1 MRTLIRTDCG
11 SSEEEDE
18 DGGGRDGSGS
28 APDEDPTRSSH
39 CRSAC
44 NCTKNTQGGSPNRR
58 GFVYICMWYGF
69 DFWLFRVVCKSST
82 FYVRIYLFLKYF
94 GDICNIKMSNDMV
107 NEKQVNDVSQT
118 SNVPKGLTKH
128 NDLPWNIRKF
138 LKNQL
143 RGFRFDDLS
152 DIRPWSGNAWSHT
165 DLRRLR
171 KGMVTA
177 QIDVIRRLVNKHPE
191 SLVLVTTAEGIER
204 AHKEGKIASLIG
216 VEGGHAIG
224 TSLAVLRMLY
234 ELGARY
240 LTLTHT
246 CHTPCLCQ
254 MVYVLFNP
262 DPYLRVVSKYR
273 YRGTAIEPGIVRA
286 MIRSHSMAIMRTIV
300 TIELLTCWFVRAD
313 CSKADE
319 PGQVPHVGG
328 LSNFGKSIVLEMN
341 RLGMMVDLSHVSVP
355 TMLDAMT
362 SSRAP
367 VIFSHSSAHA
377 LCNSSRNVPDHALRH
392 LKQSMY
398 MAPAAVAVAAAVGV
412 GGDSG
417 SGSGSGAAGAEPHNC
432 QFQPRH
438 DAP

>member
-1 MRTLIRTDCG
+1 MRMVVGVMVLGQLLTRILLAAHTVDRLAAARKILRDVPLI
-11 SSEEEDE
+11 
-18 DGGGRDGSGS
+18 DG
-28 APDEDPTRSSH
+28 
-39 CRSAC
+39 
-44 NCTKNTQGGSPNRR
+44 
-58 GFVYICMWYGF
+58 
-69 DFWLFRVVCKSST
+69 
-82 FYVRIYLFLKYF
+82 
-94 GDICNIKMSNDMV
+94 
-107 NEKQVNDVSQT
+107 
-118 SNVPKGLTKH
+118 H

-171 KGMVTA
+171 EGMVTA
-177 QIDVIRRLVNKHPE
+177 QFWSAYTPCPSQYHDSVQLALEQIDVIRRLVNKHPE
-191 SLVLVTTAEGIER
+191 SMVLVTTAEGIER
-204 AHKEGKIASLIG
+204 AHKDCKLASLIG

-246 CHTPCLCQ
+246 CHTP
-254 MVYVLFNP
+254 
-262 DPYLRVVSKYR
+262 
-273 YRGTAIEPGIVRA
+273 
-286 MIRSHSMAIMRTIV
+286 
-300 TIELLTCWFVRAD
+300 WAD

-392 LKQSMY
+392 LARTGGIVMVSFYPPFISCSETSTLQDVVAHINHIRNVAGVDHVGIGAGY
-398 MAPAAVAVAAAVGV
+398 DGINLTPAGLEDVSKYPELFAELLARGWSERDIQKLAGLNLIRVFKAVEQVRDRMAAAGM
-412 GGDSG
+412 
-417 SGSGSGAAGAEPHNC
+417 EPLEEEIPSEDILGRNHCRYNVRRLAV
-432 QFQPRH
+432 P
-438 DAP
+438 